1 MYIHHTYT
9 SKHLYKHP
17 IYTLLTP
24 YIHHDRYYNNSSNDF
39 GESQTANA
47 LGLLAAPTIAPGAV
61 ARLVANIKGRSTH
74 ISTGAVGS
82 RWILQ
87 VIFFKKIS

>member
-1 MYIHHTYT
+1 MYSFRYV
-9 SKHLYKHP
+9 
-17 IYTLLTP
+17 
-24 YIHHDRYYNNSSNDF
+24 RQYYNSSSNDF
-39 GESQTANA
+39 GKSQTANA

-74 ISTGAVGS
+74 ISTGAVGA

-87 VIFFKKIS
+87 VRFLLVLFLPKYKYHIQ